1 MFTCEKHG
9 VILYGSECLN
19 CKKDD
24 TVSKSA
30 SVTGSGALEIINHA
44 ANMGCKCQMTGPD
57 VENNRHWP
65 TCIVGKAQI
74 YLGQKVSKQEGP

>member
-1 MFTCEKHG
+1 MP
-9 VILYGSECLN
+9 
-19 CKKDD
+19 CKKEGHSPICECEYIDAEIERTD
-24 TVSKSA
+24 SKSA
-30 SVTGSGALEIINHA
+30 SETGSEALEIINHA